1 MQKDL
6 CSSGKVVRS
15 CTRDRARKRT
25 GARCVKREMGAKFK
39 KYRMVNDIFRTSR
52 LDEVVVT
59 QSIILLGNVF
69 RESLKASIIIMRNVY
84 DSTIFRMIN

>member
-25 GARCVKREMGAKFK
+25 GARCVKREMGTKFK
-39 KYRMVNDIFRTSR
+39 KYRMENDIFRTSR
-52 LDEVVVT
+52 LDEVVAM
-59 QSIILLGNVF
+59 QSIISLGNVF
-69 RESLKASIIIMRNVY
+69 RESKSIHHHYAQRL
-84 DSTIFRMIN
+84 